1 MLNYGFENLLIT
13 LEMAEVVTQLT
24 RNSYRSKFI
33 LLTQLACYFFPP
45 LNTELL
51 EPKHRLIYSFR
62 SDKKYRAIFI
72 CLPEDKVEIIAVTK
86 HYRLL
91 HFGDILKVA
100 RRRYRQ
106 FVKNGTDQGRRPEFQ
121 EGGLIRSAGGN
132 KGGPLGRKKQ
142 ERENGDERIL
152 GSGDFVE
159 RVLERADEL
168 EQKITN
174 NLTLDA
180 SFQKVSIEMGM
191 ESKELLSSSRRVKV
205 SKARSIVS
213 YLAVR
218 EMGYRRVEI
227 GRLLNRSGPGVSKCV
242 ERGKKIV
249 DDDQSLRYKLIC

>member
-13 LEMAEVVTQLT
+13 LGMAEGVTQLT
-24 RNSYRSKFI
+24 RNSYRSEFI

-121 EGGLIRSAGGN
+121 GGGLIRSAGGN
-132 KGGPLGRKKQ
+132 KGAC
-142 ERENGDERIL
+142 
-152 GSGDFVE
+152 SVE
-159 RVLERADEL
+159 RSKSVR
-168 EQKITN
+168 T
-174 NLTLDA
+174 
-180 SFQKVSIEMGM
+180 GM
-191 ESKELLSSSRRVKV
+191 KE
-205 SKARSIVS
+205 
-213 YLAVR
+213 YLAV
-218 EMGYRRVEI
+218 EI
-227 GRLLNRSGPGVSKCV
+227 LWKGSWNGPINLNK
-242 ERGKKIV
+242 E
-249 DDDQSLRYKLIC
+249 